1 MKLFRMIFTRMVTIS
16 LAILLQ
22 IIIFIVALG
31 ILGDRVPVI
40 YGGLIVFS
48 LVIVIWIGMK
58 NDNPAY
64 KLAWVTL
71 ILLMPFVGGSIYL
84 LWGNK
89 RLSRKTKIA
98 AENFNT
104 VSIEYHVRDGKTLKA
119 LQEEDKDLAVTARY
133 LDEVAG
139 FPLWDHTEAEYFPTG
154 EKMFTRLME
163 ELNKAEEYVF
173 MEYFIVEEGHMWD
186 PIHALLRKKIQS
198 GVEVYFMYDDI
209 GCINKL
215 PKGYDQILED
225 EGFHIH
231 VVNPFRPR
239 LNAAMN
245 YRDHRKITVID
256 GKVAFCG
263 GMNLADEYINETE
276 RFGHWKDTAV
286 MIEGKGV
293 WNLTETFIRM
303 WNFSSD
309 VSRVRKDKLDERD
322 YRHTIGTAR
331 SDGYVQPFSDTPLD
345 FENVSE
351 NFFLNVINHATDYV
365 YITTPYLVIDHEMQT
380 ALCLAAKNGVDV
392 HLITPG
398 IPDKKSVFKVT
409 RSYYLPLLEAGVKIS
424 EYTPGFIHA
433 KNLVVDDNVAL
444 VGTINMDF
452 RSLYFHFECGVA
464 FYRNSVIHAVKEDF
478 LHTLGS
484 SKEITYAAAK
494 KISLWERVCRSVL
507 RLFAPLM

>member
-1 MKLFRMIFTRMVTIS
+1 MKAFRILFTRLTTIS
-16 LAILLQ
+16 FAILLQ
-22 IIIFIVALG
+22 IVIIFLAIALLGERFPVLFVFTTICSIIV
-31 ILGDRVPVI
+31 
-40 YGGLIVFS
+40 
-48 LVIVIWIGMK
+48 VIWLGMK

-64 KLAWVTL
+64 KLAWVTV
-71 ILLMPFVGGSIYL
+71 ILMMPVVGCTIYL

-89 RLSRKTKIA
+89 RLPRKTRIA
-98 AENFNT
+98 AESFNT
-104 VSIEYHVRDGKTLKA
+104 VSMEYRVRDTKA
-119 LQEEDKDLAVTARY
+119 IRALAEEDKDLAITARY
-133 LDEVAG
+133 LDEIAG
-139 FPLWDHTEAEYFPTG
+139 FPLWEHTEAEYFPTG

-173 MEYFIVEEGHMWD
+173 MEYFIVQEGHMWD
-186 PIHALLRKKIQS
+186 PIHALLRKKIRS
-198 GVEVYFMYDDI
+198 GVDVYFIYDDI
-209 GCINKL
+209 GCINTL

-225 EGFHIH
+225 EGFHVHI
-231 VVNPFRPR
+231 VNPFRPR
-239 LNAAMN
+239 LNPAMN

-263 GMNLADEYINETE
+263 GMNLADEYINEKE

-286 MIEGKGV
+286 MIEGQGV

-303 WNFSSD
+303 WNFCSEKK
-309 VSRVRKDKLDERD
+309 KDTLDERN
-322 YRHTIGTAR
+322 YRHTIGVAR

-351 NFFLNVINHATDYV
+351 SFFLNVINHATDYV
-365 YITTPYLVIDHEMQT
+365 YITTPYLVIDHEMQS

-398 IPDKKSVFKVT
+398 IPDKKTVFKVT

-433 KNLVVDDNVAL
+433 KNLVADDNVAL
-444 VGTINMDF
+444 VGTINMDY
-452 RSLYFHFECGVA
+452 RSFYFHFECGVA
-464 FYRNSVIHAVKEDF
+464 FYHNSVISAVKEDF
-478 LHTLGS
+478 LHTLAS
-484 SKEITYAAAK
+484 SRGITCAAAK
-494 KISLWERVCRSVL
+494 KISLWERACRSVL

>member
-1 MKLFRMIFTRMVTIS
+1 MKAFRILFTRLTTIS
-16 LAILLQ
+16 FAILLQ
-22 IIIFIVALG
+22 IVIIFLAIAL
-31 ILGDRVPVI
+31 LGERFPV
-40 YGGLIVFS
+40 LFVFS
-48 LVIVIWIGMK
+48 TICSIVVVIWLGMK

-64 KLAWVTL
+64 KLAWVTV
-71 ILLMPFVGGSIYL
+71 ILVMPVVGCTIYL

-89 RLSRKTKIA
+89 RLPRKTRIA
-98 AENFNT
+98 AESFNT
-104 VSIEYHVRDGKTLKA
+104 VSMEYRVRDTKA
-119 LQEEDKDLAVTARY
+119 IRALAEEDKDLAITARY
-133 LDEVAG
+133 LDEIAG
-139 FPLWDHTEAEYFPTG
+139 FPLWEHTEAEYFPTG

-173 MEYFIVEEGHMWD
+173 MEYFIVQEGHMWD
-186 PIHALLRKKIQS
+186 PIHALLRKKIRS
-198 GVEVYFMYDDI
+198 GVDVYFIYDDI
-209 GCINKL
+209 GCINTL
-215 PKGYDQILED
+215 PKGYDHILED
-225 EGFHIH
+225 EGFHVHI
-231 VVNPFRPR
+231 VNPFRPR
-239 LNAAMN
+239 LNPAMN

-263 GMNLADEYINETE
+263 GMNLADEYINEKE

-286 MIEGKGV
+286 MIEGQGV

-303 WNFSSD
+303 WNFCSEKK
-309 VSRVRKDKLDERD
+309 KDTLDERN
-322 YRHTIGTAR
+322 YRHTIGVAR

-351 NFFLNVINHATDYV
+351 SFFLNVINHATDYV
-365 YITTPYLVIDHEMQT
+365 YITTPYLVIDHEMQS

-398 IPDKKSVFKVT
+398 IPDKKTVFKVT

-433 KNLVVDDNVAL
+433 KNLVADDNVAL
-444 VGTINMDF
+444 VGTINMDY
-452 RSLYFHFECGVA
+452 RSFYFHFECGVA
-464 FYRNSVIHAVKEDF
+464 FYHNSVISAVKEDF
-478 LHTLGS
+478 LHTLTS
-484 SKEITYAAAK
+484 SRGITCAAAK

>member
-1 MKLFRMIFTRMVTIS
+1 MKAFRILFTRLTTIS
-16 LAILLQ
+16 FAILLQ
-22 IIIFIVALG
+22 IVIIFLAIALLGERFPVLFVFTTICSGIV
-31 ILGDRVPVI
+31 
-40 YGGLIVFS
+40 
-48 LVIVIWIGMK
+48 VIWLGMK

-64 KLAWVTL
+64 KLAWVTVIL
-71 ILLMPFVGGSIYL
+71 IMPVVGCTIYL

-89 RLSRKTKIA
+89 RLPKKTRIA

-104 VSIEYHVRDGKTLKA
+104 VSIEYRVRDTKAMKA
-119 LQEEDKDLAVTARY
+119 LEKEDKDLAITARY

-154 EKMFTRLME
+154 EKMFTRFKE
-163 ELNKAEEYVF
+163 ELSKAESYIF
-173 MEYFIVEEGHMWD
+173 MEYFIVQEGHMWD
-186 PIHALLRKKIQS
+186 PIHALLREKIHS
-198 GVEVYFMYDDI
+198 GVEVYFIYDDI
-209 GCINKL
+209 GCINTL
-215 PKGYDQILED
+215 PKGYNHILED
-225 EGFHIH
+225 EGFHVHI
-231 VVNPFRPR
+231 VNPFRPQ
-239 LNAAMN
+239 LNPAMN

-263 GMNLADEYINETE
+263 GMNLADEYINEKE

-286 MIEGKGV
+286 MIEGQGV

-303 WNFSSD
+303 WNFCSEKK
-309 VSRVRKDKLDERD
+309 KDTLDERN
-322 YRHTIGTAR
+322 YRHTVGMAR

-398 IPDKKSVFKVT
+398 IPDKKTVFKVT

-433 KNLVVDDNVAL
+433 KNLVADDNVAL
-444 VGTINMDF
+444 VGTINMDY
-452 RSLYFHFECGVA
+452 RSFYFHFECGVA
-464 FYRNSVIHAVKEDF
+464 FYQSSVIRSIREDF
-478 LHTLGS
+478 RHTLAS
-484 SKEITYAAAK
+484 SRNITYAAAK
-494 KISLWERVCRSVL
+494 KISLWERVSRSVL

>member
-1 MKLFRMIFTRMVTIS
+1 MKIFRMIFTRLATIS
-16 LAILLQ
+16 LAIILQ
-22 IIIFIVALG
+22 IVLILLAIS
-31 ILGDRVPVI
+31 ILGGRYPVFFA
-40 YGGLIVFS
+40 VSVAFS
-48 LVIVIWIGMK
+48 VIIVIWIGMK

-71 ILLMPFVGGSIYL
+71 ILMVPVVGGSIYL

-98 AENFNT
+98 AENFNA
-104 VSIEYHVRDGKTLKA
+104 VSIEYRVRDNKTIKA
-119 LQEEDKDLAVTARY
+119 LQEKDKDLAVTARY

-163 ELNKAEEYVF
+163 ELNKAEEYIF
-173 MEYFIVEEGHMWD
+173 MEYFIVQEGHMWN

-209 GCINKL
+209 GCINTL
-215 PKGYDQILED
+215 PNGYHHILED
-225 EGFHIH
+225 EGFHVH
-231 VVNPFRPR
+231 VVNAFRPR
-239 LNAAMN
+239 LSAEMN

-263 GMNLADEYINETE
+263 GMNLADEYINEKE

-293 WNLTETFIRM
+293 WNLTETYIRM
-303 WNFSSD
+303 WNFSSENA
-309 VSRVRKDKLDERD
+309 KDKLDERD
-322 YRHTIGTAR
+322 YRHTIGVAR

-398 IPDKKSVFKVT
+398 IPDKKTVFKVT

-433 KNLVVDDNVAL
+433 KNLVVDDKVAL
-444 VGTINMDF
+444 VGTVNMDF
-452 RSLYFHFECGVA
+452 RSFYFHFECGVA
-464 FYRNSVIHAVKEDF
+464 FYRNRIIGAVKEDF
-478 LHTLGS
+478 KHTLAYS
-484 SKEITYAAAK
+484 TEITYAAAK
-494 KISLWERVCRSVL
+494 KISLWERVSRSVL
-507 RLFAPLM
+507 RIFAPLM